1 MGQYVLFPM
10 ILPFV
15 AQSIEYHN
23 GSQPVFGNGRTSG
36 GRRVWARGVE
46 NGAHRPCWAAT
57 KWGLTELQSAIMII
71 RFTQIH
77 WQARLVSLL
86 CYCCC
91 ACCSCWCCCF
101 CCGICCCLCCWQR
114 LHANKKPLT
123 TQLKSYIEIIH
134 LAVLA
139 FTYQRRVEG
148 GAVYANALVWVLIR
162 RRIWWAIDTNAGRR

>member
-23 GSQPVFGNGRTSG
+23 GSQPVFGNGG
-36 GRRVWARGVE
+36 GRGESAGRSVA
-46 NGAHRPCWAAT
+46 AHRPCWAAT

-77 WQARLVSLL
+77 WQAWLVSLL
-86 CYCCC
+86 C
-91 ACCSCWCCCF
+91 CCSCCCC
-101 CCGICCCLCCWQR
+101 CCCRGLCCCLCRWQR

-162 RRIWWAIDTNAGRR
+162 RWIWWAIDTNTGCR